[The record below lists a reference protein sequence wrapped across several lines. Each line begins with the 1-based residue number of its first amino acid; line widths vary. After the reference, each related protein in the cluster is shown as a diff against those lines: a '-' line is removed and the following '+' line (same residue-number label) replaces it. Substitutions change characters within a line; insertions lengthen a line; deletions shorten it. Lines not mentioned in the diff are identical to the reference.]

1 MQDLYLTDE
10 GREAAALYGSCYD
23 ALFMQIKK
31 VVCVDDAACRNAA
44 CAALEQVADQ
54 MPQLAVQKGAQND

>member
-1 MQDLYLTDE
+1 MYLTDE
-10 GREAAALYGSCYD
+10 GREAAALYRSCYD

-31 VVCVDDAACRNAA
+31 AVCVDDAACRNAA

-54 MPQLAVQKGAQND
+54 MPQLAAQKGAQND